1 MAVLFAV
8 WLQNAE
14 TIPLFFSAR
23 RILKFALAVLIFG
36 DALAFLIE
44 SQFPLPF
51 IFSALIAGLL
61 LLAIMALGL
70 GVRRQK
76 IPVVLG
82 LGLAMVMLWLI
93 LFTAAMPVL
102 LPDCSQ
108 EIAAALR
115 QTPQLAPQKI
125 LLVGNVQL
133 ASRVWVL
140 LGKSWTVVQADRL
153 NPAMLADYKCLL
165 IPDGELFRF
174 VGSPWKIQTAGVI
187 LVAPPPRELWTTLK
201 AWRLP
206 ETLARSSKK
215 ICLVTRP

>member
-1 MAVLFAV
+1 
-8 WLQNAE
+8 
-14 TIPLFFSAR
+14 
-23 RILKFALAVLIFG
+23 
-36 DALAFLIE
+36 
-44 SQFPLPF
+44 
-51 IFSALIAGLL
+51 
-61 LLAIMALGL
+61 
-70 GVRRQK
+70 
-76 IPVVLG
+76 
-82 LGLAMVMLWLI
+82 
-93 LFTAAMPVL
+93 
-102 LPDCSQ
+102 
-108 EIAAALR
+108 
-115 QTPQLAPQKI
+115 
-125 LLVGNVQL
+125 
-133 ASRVWVL
+133 VL